1 MATLEIPLLPQVES
15 YLDYFNRP
23 DTDLTSCKAYYV
35 GRDDKLVITIS
46 SNIHPHA
53 CKSLKISIPVCNAS
67 IFCLELDAEGFKD
80 RIISTILSVFS
91 HYNAS

>member
-1 MATLEIPLLPQVES
+1 MSTLETPLPPQVES

-23 DTDLTSCKAYYV
+23 DTELTSCKAYYL

-46 SNIHPHA
+46 SNMCPRA
-53 CKSLKISIPVCNAS
+53 CKTLKIEIPVEHAS

>member
-1 MATLEIPLLPQVES
+1 MATLENPLPSQVET

-23 DTDLTSCKAYYV
+23 DTDLTSCKAYYL

-46 SNIHPHA
+46 ANMHPCA
-53 CKSLKISIPVCNAS
+53 CKTLKIEIPVNHAS
-67 IFCLELDAEGFKD
+67 IFCLQLDAEGFKD